1 MKMLLFTVH
10 SILNQL
16 AIQICNQI
24 LRSVPL
30 MGLAFLA
37 FFVSINSAHS
47 ALNIAVL
54 DTGFCPNQITSTNPR
69 IKIQAVTD
77 LTSSVKLD
85 CESPAFNRELPRF
98 HGHQLIEEFLKH
110 LVTDKLEINIYPV
123 IIFNAKGLQQK
134 DYWLAG
140 IDWVK
145 KNKIDFVL
153 SASGLITKVAPSKIQ
168 LPGVWF
174 VPSGRTSPHIK
185 KGDGLFP
192 QNLAPAKNLFLIGS
206 YYQYDVKNDQN
217 VLYDVGL
224 LYQDKID
231 YYFPGG
237 SAQFSG
243 TSRAVAEAAA
253 RAINLCPE
261 SISKMRVCL
270 KKQSKVLSD
279 RLNKKA
285 ITTY

>member
-1 MKMLLFTVH
+1 MLQFTVH
-10 SILNQL
+10 SISNRP
-16 AIQICNQI
+16 AIQICKKI

-30 MGLAFLA
+30 LGLTFFS
-37 FFVSINSAHS
+37 FFVSVSAHS
-47 ALNIAVL
+47 ALKIAVL
-54 DTGFCPNQITSTNPR
+54 DTGFCPEQITISNPKIR
-69 IKIQAVTD
+69 IQPAID
-77 LTSSVKLD
+77 LTKSVKLD
-85 CESPAFNRELPRF
+85 CQNPAFNKDLPRF
-98 HGHQLIEEFLKH
+98 HGHLVIEELLKH
-110 LVTDKLEINIYPV
+110 LNIDTEVTITPLILFD
-123 IIFNAKGLQQK
+123 AKGLQHK

-153 SASGLITKVAPSKIQ
+153 SASGLINREASPKMK
-168 LPGVWF
+168 LPAIWF

-192 QNLAPAKNLFLIGS
+192 QNLAPAQNLFLIGS
-206 YYQYDVKNDQN
+206 YYQYDSKNAEN

-231 YYFPGG
+231 YYFQSG
-237 SAQFSG
+237 ADKFSG
-243 TSRAVAEAAA
+243 TSRAVAEGAA
-253 RAINLCPE
+253 RAINLCPVN
-261 SISKMRVCL
+261 SLMRVCL